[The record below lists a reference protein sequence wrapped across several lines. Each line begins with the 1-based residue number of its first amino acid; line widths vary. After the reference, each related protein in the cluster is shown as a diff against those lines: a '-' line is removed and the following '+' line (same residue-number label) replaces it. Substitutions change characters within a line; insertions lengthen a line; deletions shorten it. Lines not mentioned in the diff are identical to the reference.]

1 MIGGGDMDELSEVP
15 EVRVLRLQPD
25 DLLLVRVSDYGAID
39 QVREVVK
46 AALPAGL
53 ADRVK
58 VVLHTDDVELTVVR
72 ENGTDVG

>member
-1 MIGGGDMDELSEVP
+1 MDELSEVP